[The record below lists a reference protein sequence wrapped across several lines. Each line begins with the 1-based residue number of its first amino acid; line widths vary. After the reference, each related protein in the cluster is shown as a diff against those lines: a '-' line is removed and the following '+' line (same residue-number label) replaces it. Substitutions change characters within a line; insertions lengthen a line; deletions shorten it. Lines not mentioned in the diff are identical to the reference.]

1 MYLFSVI
8 SNRTAALSSD
18 WLAALIQRT
27 FPLGTVAKYKS
38 IQNYKP
44 RQLINNRGT
53 SMILQVVLAEVRGEC

>member
-18 WLAALIQRT
+18 WLAALIQWT
-27 FPLGTVAKYKS
+27 FPLGTVAQYNS

-44 RQLINNRGT
+44 RQLWGYFNDPPSCIG
-53 SMILQVVLAEVRGEC
+53 